1 MTDKILKIEYAED
14 VRYNNEKWL
23 GYTITTEKQIVR
35 VYIGNYTICC
45 EEFDVVLLTPSNI
58 DVSALDLEKETI
70 NLLSVGWAKDDKV
83 APQFQEQFTDIVTNG
98 KVSYEN
104 MCACDL
110 GHLVIDLQTSR
121 GLWQLVAYNHHNGYY
136 RHDAYVEWDDFY
148 DTQRV

>member
-1 MTDKILKIEYAED
+1 MTDKILKIENAED
-14 VRYNNEKWL
+14 LRYNNEKWL

-35 VYIGNYTICC
+35 VYIGNYAICC
-45 EEFDVVLLTPSNI
+45 EEFDVVLLMPPDI
-58 DVSALDLEKETI
+58 DVSTLDLEKDTI

-104 MCACDL
+104 MCASHL

-136 RHDAYVEWDDFY
+136 SHDVYVEWDDFY